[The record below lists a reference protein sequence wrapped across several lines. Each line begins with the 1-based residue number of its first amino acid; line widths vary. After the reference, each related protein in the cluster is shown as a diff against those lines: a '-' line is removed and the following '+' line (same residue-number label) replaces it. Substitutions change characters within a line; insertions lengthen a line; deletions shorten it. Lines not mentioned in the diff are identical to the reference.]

1 MGNGRDY
8 IELVRQA
15 QFGDRGSLGSLAEL
29 AQGRL
34 YSYVYRIVLEEE
46 LARDIVQESMLEMI
60 NSLSKLEE
68 AERFWAW
75 LRGIAYHRIH
85 RYYILKQ
92 RRKTVSI
99 SRFGGR
105 DLPEEEVRSA
115 GTGIGELIGQEL
127 KQIVF
132 NAIWELKPRHRAVLA
147 MRCYEEMGYEE
158 IAELMDSNEMSV
170 RVLFYR
176 AKKALHRRLSR
187 QGYGKGALLTVL
199 ALFGKM
205 TAPSEAAAA
214 EVTVTA
220 GTTEVGVAAGLV
232 GTVTSRTSLLALATA
247 GVLTVGTV
255 VAPSWV
261 DKAASLANKTVVV
274 FREGVSDRLSVPAA
288 PVSKDREEYW
298 YYYPEGGEG
307 PVMMRLLKWG
317 SQGSG
322 FRCQRLEN
330 DRGNYNF
337 DRRANRIYIEDSRMW
352 NSDLTVRRLPTDKAN
367 LREFLSQ
374 VEGRAEA
381 MEYVCG
387 GGGGLLAIIRRDG
400 NRSRLRTAYHYNVLD
415 EEYFRYDWPGGAE
428 VVDNRDAMHK
438 RGWTYFRVSGEIN
451 GEEVSGVGKMPFVY
465 TVGKEATAWL
475 KLEVGGRLKI
485 IDGIG
490 GGRIHD
496 YSKRRF
502 PSYAAYSFFKG
513 LGRPW
518 MGLHSI
524 DTVRR
529 DAAEK
534 QMWFETSYME
544 DSGKAEVVV
553 SKEQNT
559 LIYTIDMK
567 RDVIEKIVLSTGGR
581 RGGELRFSYLQE
593 VEEVGDEFAE
603 PRVAG
608 SVLPQQEG
616 LGILWL
622 LHLAED
628 GLDLKER

>member
-1 MGNGRDY
+1 MNNTRDY

-15 QFGDRGSLGSLAEL
+15 QFGDRGSLDNLAEL
-29 AQGRL
+29 VRGRL
-34 YSYVYRIVLEEE
+34 YSYIYRIVLQED
-46 LARDIVQESMLEMI
+46 LAQDIVQECMLEMI
-60 NSLSKLEE
+60 NSLNKLEE

-75 LRGIAYHRIH
+75 LRGIAFNRIH
-85 RYYILKQ
+85 RYYTLK
-92 RRKTVSI
+92 RHRKTVSM
-99 SRFGGR
+99 SKLAEGE
-105 DLPEEEVRSA
+105 LPESELKSA
-115 GTGIGELIGQEL
+115 QTGIGSLIGQEL
-127 KQIVF
+127 SQIVF
-132 NAIWELKPRHRAVLA
+132 NAMWELKPRHRAVLA
-147 MRCYEEMGYEE
+147 MRCYEEMAYEE

-187 QGYGKGALLTVL
+187 RGYGKGALLTVL
-199 ALFGKM
+199 ALFGRM
-205 TAPSEAAAA
+205 TAPTEAAAA

-220 GTTEVGVAAGLV
+220 GTTEVGIAAGLV
-232 GTVTSRTSLLALATA
+232 GTATSGTSILALATV

-261 DKAASLANKTVVV
+261 DKAVSFADKTAIVL
-274 FREGVSDRLSVPAA
+274 RERLSNSLSVTTA
-288 PVSKDREEYW
+288 PVSKDSEEYW
-298 YYYPEGGEG
+298 YYYPQGAEG
-307 PVMMRLLKWG
+307 PMMMRLAGWD
-317 SQGSG
+317 SQGRG

-337 DRRANRIYIEDSRMW
+337 DKQKNTIYIEDSRMW
-352 NSDLTVRRLPTDKAN
+352 HRDLTVRRLPTDGAK
-367 LREFLSQ
+367 LREFLSK
-374 VEGRAEA
+374 VEGRTEA
-381 MEYVCG
+381 MEYVSG
-387 GGGGLLAIIRRDG
+387 GGGGLLAIVRRDG
-400 NRSRLRTAYHYNVLD
+400 NRSHLRTAYNYNVLD
-415 EEYFRYDWPGGAE
+415 EEYFRYDWPRGAE

-451 GEEVSGVGKMPFVY
+451 GEEVSGVGRIPFVY
-465 TVGKEATAWL
+465 AAGKDADAWL
-475 KLEVGGRLKI
+475 KLQVADRLKI

-490 GGRIHD
+490 GGCIYD
-496 YSKRRF
+496 YSKRIF
-502 PSYAAYSFFKG
+502 PTYPAYSFFKG
-513 LGRPW
+513 LIRPW

-529 DAAEK
+529 DAADK

-567 RDVIEKIVLSTGGR
+567 RDVIEKIVLSTGGQR
-581 RGGELRFSYLQE
+581 RGELRFSYLQE

-603 PRVAG
+603 PRIKG

-628 GLDLKER
+628 RLN